1 MKYLVVKKEL
11 NTTDE
16 VLGFSTL
23 CDTMEEAEDYILKS
37 QEEDTQIIQ
46 QMYNDGVIEGDMPEQ
61 LFEYSIAI
69 FLENEMENK

>member
-1 MKYLVVKKEL
+1 MKYLIVKKEL

-16 VLGFSTL
+16 VLGFSIL

-37 QEEDTQIIQ
+37 QEEDNQIIQ
-46 QMYNDGVIEGDMPEQ
+46 QMYNDGVIEGDIPEQ